1 MTTTRFAPSPTGDPH
16 IGNIRTALFA
26 YLLAK
31 HNDGKFLLRIED
43 TDRKRQDDASID
55 TIFDA
60 LKWLEIAPDNID
72 SPMIQSER
80 LEMYKKEAFRLVE
93 EGKAYICN
101 CTPEELEISRGE
113 MIKAGKA
120 PMYSG
125 KCRDLKF
132 EIQDSKLPDNAV
144 IRMKIPRGEKI
155 SFIDA
160 VRGKIEFDSDTIDDQ
175 VILKSDGYPT
185 YHLAHVIDDHE
196 MGVTDIIRSEEWLS
210 STPKHII
217 LNKMLGFEAPN
228 YAHPPVILSPNKGKL
243 SKRDGSVG
251 ILEYRK
257 LGYLPEALIN
267 FMVFLGWN
275 PKDER
280 EFFTLAELEKEF
292 DLKNINKAGAVF
304 DIEKLNYYNR
314 HYLQEKPE
322 EQVAALIDQDV
333 LKKFSA
339 FDREKVVALA
349 KDRMEKLSDF
359 EKTVSFLLE
368 EKIASEILVFK
379 KSDKTKTIAGLKATG
394 EKIEATEDFNAQNI
408 KSALEEAVEQNK
420 LSNGD
425 VFWPVRVALSG
436 LEKSPPPEQI
446 AEVLGKKETLSRISR
461 AIQILN
467 TQ

>member
-1 MTTTRFAPSPTGDPH
+1 
-16 IGNIRTALFA
+16 
-26 YLLAK
+26 
-31 HNDGKFLLRIED
+31 
-43 TDRKRQDDASID
+43 
-55 TIFDA
+55 
-60 LKWLEIAPDNID
+60 
-72 SPMIQSER
+72 
-80 LEMYKKEAFRLVE
+80 
-93 EGKAYICN
+93 
-101 CTPEELEISRGE
+101 
-113 MIKAGKA
+113 
-120 PMYSG
+120 
-125 KCRDLKF
+125 
-132 EIQDSKLPDNAV
+132 
-144 IRMKIPRGEKI
+144 
-155 SFIDA
+155 
-160 VRGKIEFDSDTIDDQ
+160 
-175 VILKSDGYPT
+175 
-185 YHLAHVIDDHE
+185 
-196 MGVTDIIRSEEWLS
+196 
-210 STPKHII
+210 
-217 LNKMLGFEAPN
+217 MLGFEAPN

-243 SKRDGSVG
+243 SKRDGAIG

-322 EQVAALIDQDV
+322 GEVATLIDQNV

-339 FDREKVVALA
+339 FDREKIVALA

-368 EKIASEILVFK
+368 EKITPNILVFK
-379 KSDKTKTIAGLKATG
+379 KSDKVKTVTGLKTTS
-394 EKIEATEDFNAQNI
+394 EKIEAIEDFNAQNI
-408 KSALEEAVEQNK
+408 KSALEKAVEQNK

-446 AEVLGKKETLSRISR
+446 AEVLGKEETLSRISR
-461 AIQILN
+461 AIRILN

>member
-31 HNDGKFLLRIED
+31 HSGGKFLLRIED

-60 LKWLEIAPDNID
+60 LKWLGIAPDNID
-72 SPMIQSER
+72 NPMIQSKR
-80 LEMYKKEAFRLVE
+80 LEIYKKEAFRLVE

-101 CTPEELEISRGE
+101 CTPEELKISREE

-125 KCRDLKF
+125 KCRDLKL
-132 EIQDSKLPDNAV
+132 EIKDSKLPDNAV
-144 IRMKIPRGEKI
+144 IRMKVPKGEKI
-155 SFIDA
+155 SFTDA

-175 VILKSDGYPT
+175 IILKSDGYPT

-243 SKRDGSVG
+243 SKRDGAIG

-322 EQVAALIDQDV
+322 GEVATLIDQNV

-339 FDREKVVALA
+339 FDREKIVALA

-368 EKIASEILVFK
+368 EKITPNILVFK
-379 KSDKTKTIAGLKATG
+379 KSDKVKTVTGLKATS
-394 EKIEATEDFNAQNI
+394 EKIEAIEDFNAQNI
-408 KSALEEAVEQNK
+408 KSALEKAVEQNK

-446 AEVLGKKETLSRISR
+446 AEVLGKEETLSRISR
-461 AIQILN
+461 AIQIIN

>member
-1 MTTTRFAPSPTGDPH
+1 MITTRFAPSPTGDPH

-31 HNDGKFLLRIED
+31 HSGGKFLLRIED
-43 TDRKRQDDASID
+43 TDRKRQDDASIN

-72 SPMIQSER
+72 NPMIQSER
-80 LEMYKKEAFRLVE
+80 LEIYKKEAFRLVK
-93 EGKAYICN
+93 EGKAYVCN

-113 MIKAGKA
+113 MTKAGKA

-322 EQVAALIDQDV
+322 AQVAALIDQDV
-333 LKKFSA
+333 LKKFST
-339 FDREKVVALA
+339 FDKEKVVALA

-368 EKIASEILVFK
+368 ERIAPEILVFK

-394 EKIEATEDFNAQNI
+394 EKIGAIEDFNAQNI
-408 KSALEEAVEQNK
+408 KSAIEGAVEQNK

-446 AEVLGKKETLSRISR
+446 AEVLGRKETLSRISR
-461 AIQILN
+461 AIRILN